1 MTSVLYLFSVRYSGP
16 DGKAVMYFYDDETGT
31 LKAVPDYS
39 GHKPYL
45 LTDYTPEEL
54 IEKFPEVLRHPGFN
68 KIEVVEKYDALNDRW
83 VIMTKVE
90 ALDPL
95 SIGGSSKSIR
105 EVLKGHAWEAKI
117 KYHHCYIYDKH
128 LIPGMPYTLT
138 NGEPKLAEVEVPQG
152 IRELVKTLSE
162 DKVQET
168 EMLEW
173 AKLLNAPIPKIR
185 RIAIDIEVESEAL
198 RVPSPKLAEDRV
210 IAVSFY
216 SSDGRKGVFLLKRR
230 NMNAREA
237 PKIPNADVRFFE
249 DEKDLLQAVF
259 SLLDSYPVVLTF
271 NGDNFDLPYLYNRAL
286 KLGFRKEN
294 IPIVWSEKSEYA
306 DLRNSI
312 HIDLYKFFTNKSM
325 KVYAFGNKYREGQTL
340 DEIASALIGKGKVK
354 HEDLISEMS
363 YERLAEY
370 SFRDAE
376 LTYELTA
383 FNDDLVMKL
392 IILMMRISKL
402 PMEDLTRHNISA
414 WIRNMFYFEH
424 RQRGWLIPNPEE
436 IVQLKGETST
446 RAIIKGKKY
455 LGAIVID
462 PIPGV
467 YFNVLVVDFASLY
480 PSVIKTGNLS
490 YETVRCPHEECK
502 KNIIPGT
509 THWVCTRKRGMMSSL
524 IGVLRDLRVYVYKK
538 VAKESKDSAEK
549 QQYEVIQSALKVF
562 LNASYGVFG
571 SEAFPLYCPPV
582 AEGTTALGRY
592 AILKTMRKAVDLG
605 IPVLYGDTDSLFL
618 WNPSREQLD
627 KLLQSVLDELKI
639 DLSIDKEYKWV
650 VFSERKKN
658 YLGALKDGKVDVK
671 GLVGKKRNTPDFV
684 KNLFTEITSLLS
696 KAENI
701 TSFEESIEKVR
712 EIIRQAIKEL
722 KSGEVPLD
730 QLAFNVVLTKDIQEY
745 NKTTPQHKKAAQ
757 QLLSEYRKLYGSV
770 PVNITRGSIVSYVKT
785 RDKHGVKHLQ
795 LARIDEV
802 DTEKYLEV
810 MKTTLEQ
817 VLDALEISFDELLGV
832 SSIDEFLKIKQ

>member
-1 MTSVLYLFSVRYSGP
+1 VLYLFSVRYSGP

-83 VIMTKVE
+83 VTMTKVE

-138 NGEPKLAEVEVPQG
+138 NGEPKLAEVEVPQS

-216 SSDGRKGVFLLKRR
+216 SSDGQKGVFLLKRQ
-230 NMNAREA
+230 NMDAREA

-249 DEKDLLQAVF
+249 DEKELLQAVF

-354 HEDLISEMS
+354 HENLISEMS

-414 WIRNMFYFEH
+414 WIRSMFYFEH

-436 IVQLKGETST
+436 IIQLKGETST

-502 KNIIPGT
+502 RNIIPGT

-684 KNLFTEITSLLS
+684 KNLFTEIISLLS

-701 TSFEESIEKVR
+701 TTFEESIEKVR

-722 KSGEVPLD
+722 KNGEVPLD
-730 QLAFNVVLTKDIQEY
+730 QLAFNVVLTKDIEEY

>member
-1 MTSVLYLFSVRYSGP
+1 
-16 DGKAVMYFYDDETGT
+16 MYFYDDENGT
-31 LKAVPDYS
+31 LRAVPDHS

-45 LTDYTPEEL
+45 LTDLSPEEL
-54 IEKFPEVLRHPGFN
+54 LEKFPEVVRHPGFN
-68 KIEVVEKYDALNDRW
+68 KLDIVEKYDALNDRW
-83 VIMTKVE
+83 VKMTKVE

-95 SIGGSSKSIR
+95 SIGGSPKSIR
-105 EVLKGHAWEAKI
+105 EILRGHAWESKI
-117 KYHHCYIYDKH
+117 KYHHCYIYDKQ
-128 LIPGMPYTLT
+128 LIPGMPYVLT
-138 NGEPKLAEVEVPQG
+138 NGEPKPVEVEVPES
-152 IRELVKTLSE
+152 IRRLVKSLSE
-162 DKVQET
+162 DKMQEE

-185 RIAIDIEVESEAL
+185 RVAIDIEVESEAF

-210 IAVSFY
+210 IAVSYY
-216 SSDGRKGVFLLKRR
+216 SSDGKRGVLLLRRR
-230 NMNAREA
+230 NENEE
-237 PKIPNADVRFFE
+237 KSINIPGAEIRFFD
-249 DEKDLLQAVF
+249 DEKDLLHAVF
-259 SLLDSYPVVLTF
+259 TLLDNYPVVLTF

-286 KLGFRKEN
+286 KLGFKKEN
-294 IPIVWSEKSEYA
+294 VPIIWSEKAEYA
-306 DLRNSI
+306 ELRNSI

-325 KVYAFGNKYREGQTL
+325 RVYAFGNKYREGQTL
-340 DEIASALIGKGKVK
+340 DEIAVALLGKGKVK
-354 HEDLISEMS
+354 REDAISEMS
-363 YERLAEY
+363 YEELAEY

-383 FNDDLVMKL
+383 FSDDLVMKL
-392 IILMMRISKL
+392 IVLMMRISKL

-436 IVQLKGETST
+436 IIQQKGETST
-446 RAIIKGKKY
+446 KAIIKGKKY

-502 KNIIPGT
+502 KNIVPGT
-509 THWVCTRKRGMMSSL
+509 THWVCTRKKGMMSSL
-524 IGVLRDLRVYVYKK
+524 IGILRDLRVYVYKK
-538 VAKESKDSAEK
+538 VAKESKNDEEK

-582 AEGTTALGRY
+582 AESTTALGRY

-618 WNPSREQLD
+618 WNPTREQLER
-627 KLLQSVLDELKI
+627 LLQSILDELKI

-671 GLVGKKRNTPDFV
+671 GLVGKKRNTPDFI
-684 KNLFTEITSLLS
+684 KNLFLDIISTLS
-696 KAENI
+696 QAENI
-701 TSFEESIEKVR
+701 TSFEESIEK
-712 EIIRQAIKEL
+712 IRKDIRRAIKLLRE
-722 KSGEVPLD
+722 GEVPLD
-730 QLAFNVVLTKDIQEY
+730 QLAFNVVLTKDLEEY
-745 NKTTPQHKKAAQ
+745 TKTTPQHKKAAQ
-757 QLLSEYRKLYGSV
+757 QLLTEYRKLYGFV
-770 PVNITRGSIVSYVKT
+770 PMNITRGSLVSYIKT
-785 RDKHGVKHLQ
+785 RDKQGVKHLQ

-802 DTEKYLEV
+802 DVEKYLEV

-832 SSIDEFLKIKQ
+832 SPIDEFLRPQQK

>member
-1 MTSVLYLFSVRYSGP
+1 
-16 DGKAVMYFYDDETGT
+16 MYFYDDENGT
-31 LKAVPDYS
+31 LKAVPDHS

-45 LTDYTPEEL
+45 LTDLSPEEL
-54 IEKFPEVLRHPGFN
+54 LEKFPEVVRHPGFN
-68 KIEVVEKYDALNDRW
+68 KLDIVEKYDALNDRW
-83 VIMTKVE
+83 VKMTKVE

-95 SIGGSSKSIR
+95 SIGGSPKSIR
-105 EVLKGHAWEAKI
+105 EILRGHAWESKI
-117 KYHHCYIYDKH
+117 KYHHCYIYDKQ
-128 LIPGMPYTLT
+128 LIPGMPYVLT
-138 NGEPKLAEVEVPQG
+138 NGEPKPVEVEVPES
-152 IRELVKTLSE
+152 IRRLVKSLSE
-162 DKVQET
+162 DKMQEE

-185 RIAIDIEVESEAL
+185 RVAIDIEVESEAF

-210 IAVSFY
+210 IAVSYY
-216 SSDGRKGVFLLKRR
+216 SSDGKRGVLLLRRR
-230 NMNAREA
+230 NENEE
-237 PKIPNADVRFFE
+237 KSINIPGAEIRFFD
-249 DEKDLLQAVF
+249 DEKDLLHAVF
-259 SLLDSYPVVLTF
+259 TLLDNYPVVLTF

-286 KLGFRKEN
+286 KLGFKKEN
-294 IPIVWSEKSEYA
+294 VPIVWSEKAEYA
-306 DLRNSI
+306 ELRNSI

-325 KVYAFGNKYREGQTL
+325 RVYAFGNKYREGQTL
-340 DEIASALIGKGKVK
+340 DEIAVALLGKGKVK
-354 HEDLISEMS
+354 HEDAISEMS
-363 YERLAEY
+363 YEELAEY

-383 FNDDLVMKL
+383 FSDDLVMKL
-392 IILMMRISKL
+392 IVLMMRISKL

-436 IVQLKGETST
+436 IIQQKGETST
-446 RAIIKGKKY
+446 KAIIKGKKY

-502 KNIIPGT
+502 KNIVPGT
-509 THWVCTRKRGMMSSL
+509 THWVCTRKKGMMSSL
-524 IGVLRDLRVYVYKK
+524 IGILRDLRVYVYKK
-538 VAKESKDSAEK
+538 VAKESKNDEEK

-582 AEGTTALGRY
+582 AESTTALGRY

-618 WNPSREQLD
+618 WNPTREQLER
-627 KLLQSVLDELKI
+627 LLQSILDELKI

-671 GLVGKKRNTPDFV
+671 GLVGKKRNTPDFI
-684 KNLFTEITSLLS
+684 KNLFLDIISTLS
-696 KAENI
+696 QAENI
-701 TSFEESIEKVR
+701 TSFEESIEK
-712 EIIRQAIKEL
+712 IRKDIRRAIKLLRE
-722 KSGEVPLD
+722 GEVPLD
-730 QLAFNVVLTKDIQEY
+730 QLAFNVVLTKDLEEY
-745 NKTTPQHKKAAQ
+745 TKTTPQHKKAAQ
-757 QLLSEYRKLYGSV
+757 QLLTEYRKLYGSV
-770 PVNITRGSIVSYVKT
+770 PVNITRGSLVSYIKT
-785 RDKHGVKHLQ
+785 RDKQGVKHLQ

-802 DTEKYLEV
+802 DVEKYLEV

-832 SSIDEFLKIKQ
+832 SPIDEFLKPQQK